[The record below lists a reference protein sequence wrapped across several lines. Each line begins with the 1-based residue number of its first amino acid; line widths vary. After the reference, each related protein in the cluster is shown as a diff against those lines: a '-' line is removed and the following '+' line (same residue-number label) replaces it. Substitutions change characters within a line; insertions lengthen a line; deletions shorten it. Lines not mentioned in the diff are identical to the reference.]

1 MLAGMASASMLEIL
15 IIYIRYTGITRQ
27 SQKIIKLAFYPFE
40 KQDLIFPTFQS
51 ISELWYHYQPHCVL
65 QCDSQLLHTYS
76 ATVGRVRI
84 KFDGKLKATNALL

>member
-51 ISELWYHYQPHCVL
+51 ISEL
-65 QCDSQLLHTYS
+65 
-76 ATVGRVRI
+76 
-84 KFDGKLKATNALL
+84 